1 MLINSKDILLRVFN
15 RLIAWSI
22 DLQLAPVNYHSC
34 EVGLVL
40 MKVIMSDE
48 PALLFV
54 SFKHTSHTILLL
66 TEQSMYD
73 EL

>member
-1 MLINSKDILLRVFN
+1 MKNSKDILLRVFN

-22 DLQLAPVNYHSC
+22 DLQLTPVNYHSC

-40 MKVIMSDE
+40 MEVIVLDE

-54 SFKHTSHTILLL
+54 PFKHTSHTILLL

>member
-1 MLINSKDILLRVFN
+1 MIKSKDILVIVYN

-22 DLQLAPVNYHSC
+22 DLQLTPVNYHSC

-40 MKVIMSDE
+40 MKVITSDE

-66 TEQSMYD
+66 TERSMYD

>member
-1 MLINSKDILLRVFN
+1 MIKSEDILVIVFN

-22 DLQLAPVNYHSC
+22 DLQLTPVNYHSC

-40 MKVIMSDE
+40 MKVIVLDE

-54 SFKHTSHTILLL
+54 PFKHTSHTVLYL